1 MSKHFT
7 SVLRVVPRTRREE
20 KGEQIIVRDEKYAV
34 FTSQQLARVQPHPP
48 SVQEQ
53 IFTFDRVY
61 STLHDSTTLYKH
73 SAKEIV
79 ESALLGYHATV
90 LSFGPELGGSKT
102 SLKED
107 IVSRAAEQ
115 IFRCVK
121 KSRQAH
127 LASNLVV
134 LCSFVVVINE
144 TIHDL
149 LGGFPDGTTEH
160 SSSDG
165 ASLQIPKLSL
175 INGNVIGASNQQA
188 KTASQVVALAEY
200 GAEMEQVILKAYGR
214 GSQSLASHHTIFRLA
229 VEYAQFGTMN
239 APVSGNLSFVD
250 IGAADSLA
258 RRQKYMIG
266 DRVDKSVLS
275 LFKLADV
282 VTAFTPSEGELGSKS
297 GSVFDLDDDAILPCV
312 PKPQTSELCSGSI
325 LTQLL
330 KEALGGNCKT
340 LLICQTP
347 EVVAGDKLAGVY
359 EALKLASRA
368 RRIQN
373 SPNKRDLAEKALM
386 SAYMK
391 ELQLQYGEGWMA
403 KEEPLKLETVT
414 ISKGDESPL
423 QQSAVGVTPVAEKKA
438 LSGSRSSVV
447 SDDLDSVYDQLIS
460 STDGEQR
467 CVH

>member
-1 MSKHFT
+1 M
-7 SVLRVVPRTRREE
+7 
-20 KGEQIIVRDEKYAV
+20 G
-34 FTSQQLARVQPHPP
+34 
-48 SVQEQ
+48 
-53 IFTFDRVY
+53 
-61 STLHDSTTLYKH
+61 
-73 SAKEIV
+73 
-79 ESALLGYHATV
+79 SALLGYHATV

-102 SLKED
+102 GLRND
-107 IVSRAAEQ
+107 TISRAAEQ

-127 LASNLVV
+127 SASNLVV
-134 LCSFVVVINE
+134 LCSFVVVISE

-149 LGGFPDGTTEH
+149 LGGYPNGQTEH

-175 INGNVIGASNQQA
+175 INGSVIGASSQQA
-188 KTASQVVALAEY
+188 KTASQVVALVEY
-200 GAEMEQVILKAYGR
+200 GAEIEQTILKAYER
-214 GSQSLASHHTIFRLA
+214 GSQSPASHHTIFRLT

-250 IGAADSLA
+250 IGAADFLA
-258 RRQKYMIG
+258 SRQKHMIG

-275 LFKLADV
+275 LFKFADV
-282 VTAFTPSEGELGSKS
+282 VTAFTPSEGELGNRS

-312 PKPQTSELCSGSI
+312 PKPQTSELCNGSV

-347 EVVAGDKLAGVY
+347 EAVAGEKLAGVY

-391 ELQLQYGEGWMA
+391 ELQLQYGEGWMV

-414 ISKGDESPL
+414 I
-423 QQSAVGVTPVAEKKA
+423 QQPPVGVTPVAEKKA
-438 LSGSRSSVV
+438 SSGSHSSDE

-460 STDGEQR
+460 SEVGEQR
-467 CVH
+467 YVH